1 MSNYAAGDSSGKA
14 HRNGAR
20 AGIRTGCACSL
31 GDLSWDNF
39 TVRLL
44 DWEDCTPTGPCSLT
58 PGALEVQRT
67 LLWSPPKAY
76 YVLPFIAGFTDAT
89 PPFYSGCRFG
99 LFNQSGEDCGNVV
112 EAPGCSTQNEC
123 IASLCQYGPDMIV
136 LEVRRQPGGTPEFDM
151 YHFSFGVALPVFGSG
166 PIFRSEAEFT
176 FHTSLRPS
184 SCNTALTCDCDY
196 TIPQPA
202 LAATFS
208 LSRGSLLSN
217 PEVLRTSMPPPGLGF
232 CGTGGVNNGA
242 VPPRLRRPAIMVQSG
257 FETNLVITQGP

>member
-14 HRNGAR
+14 HRSGAR

-31 GDLSWDNF
+31 GDLAWDNF

-58 PGALEVQRT
+58 PGAAEVQRT

-76 YVLPFIAGFTDAT
+76 YVLPFIESFIEAG
-89 PPFYSGCRFG
+89 SGRQGCRFG
-99 LFNQSGEDCGNVV
+99 LFNQSGEGCGN
-112 EAPGCSTQNEC
+112 EIGAPGCSTQGEC
-123 IASLCQYGPDMIV
+123 IASLCEYGPDMIV
-136 LEVRRQPGGTPEFDM
+136 LEVVRQPGAAVEFDM

-166 PIFRSEAEFT
+166 VIFRSEAEFA
-176 FHTSLRPS
+176 FHTALRPN
-184 SCNTALTCDCDY
+184 SCNTAITCGCDY

-217 PEVLRTSMPPPGLGF
+217 PTVFSASMPPPGLGF
-232 CGTGGVNNGA
+232 CGSGGVNNGA